1 MKTIKK
7 SMATTRYKR
16 LPSLHKSVASFVN
29 GLLKGAQTAAGNASR
44 TLNSPS
50 RTTSTTSYTMVPG
63 GYNAAAAL
71 QSRNAAVAVANGIQ
85 PTLASGFDPNDSRA
99 AYQNGGLSYGPASAF
114 TTGEDPYGSY
124 TNIFNTNIPDNNPA
138 PPLPAAVVN
147 YGGVFSQFAAGD
159 VIENQQEI
167 VTKGLW
173 TGNVA
178 SLLSFYTS
186 SSETATQKQYYYE
199 IYNSASSGATSE
211 PQFSVAYGNR
221 NGSGS
226 LIVGGGGN
234 NDTVSRAIYSQYK
247 LLLLEPGDTTFTI
260 NGTNTDQIYV
270 ININRARFRESLD
283 PGNMQL
289 NLAELTGKN
298 YANNVFTGSNVAVS
312 SSGKYITLI
321 DDSNVNSTPSV
332 GAAGRRY
339 NLVSGSLDAG
349 IYNAS
354 APHYYGLVYPQLGI
368 VILNANTLNLSASFN
383 SVTGSNTNGD
393 NAYKLYTSIS
403 GAALITDAY
412 GEKLGFEARSS
423 ENVKSAHYFVR
434 VKNAEYNF
442 SNNPSFVTGSD
453 GDFSQPTFAKDPQV
467 YITSVGLYNAAGEML
482 AVAKMS
488 KPLLKS
494 FTREALI
501 KVKLQF

>member
-1 MKTIKK
+1 MKTNNKSYFLGKRSIKTK
-7 SMATTRYKR
+7 VSDSRG
-16 LPSLHKSVASFVN
+16 LPKLTKFNAPLGSTSFNRMDPAGAPVPAGSPLVPTVAPGFN
-29 GLLKGAQTAAGNASR
+29 PML
-44 TLNSPS
+44 
-50 RTTSTTSYTMVPG
+50 STTSNAIG
-63 GYNAAAAL
+63 FAEDRYNPL
-71 QSRNAAVAVANGIQ
+71 
-85 PTLASGFDPNDSRA
+85 
-99 AYQNGGLSYGPASAF
+99 QNGPAQFIAP
-114 TTGEDPYGSY
+114 EDPYNGRSF
-124 TNIFNTNIPDNNPA
+124 TPIAT
-138 PPLPAAVVN
+138 PPLPTAVYN
-147 YGGVFSQFAAGD
+147 YGGVFSQFASSD

-173 TGNVA
+173 TGNIA
-178 SLLSFYTS
+178 NLLTFYTS

-199 IYNSASSGATSE
+199 VYNSASGTTAE

-260 NGTNTDQIYV
+260 NGTNTDHIYV
-270 ININRARFRESLD
+270 LNINRARFREQLD
-283 PGNMQL
+283 PGNLQI
-289 NLAELTGKN
+289 NLAQLSGS
-298 YANNVFTGSNVAVS
+298 YANNVATGSNVIVS

-321 DDSNVNSTPSV
+321 DDSNVNTIPTV
-332 GAAGRRY
+332 GTSGRRY

-349 IYNAS
+349 IYNS
-354 APHYYGLVYPQLGI
+354 TAPHYYGMVYPQLGI
-368 VILNANTLNLSASFN
+368 VILNANTLNASASFN
-383 SVTGSNTNGD
+383 TVTGSNINGD
-393 NAYKLYTSIS
+393 NSFKLLTSIS

-423 ENVKSAHYFVR
+423 EQVKSAHYFVR

-453 GDFSQPTFAKDPQV
+453 GDFSQPTFANDPQV
-467 YITSVGLYNAAGEML
+467 YITTVGLYNNSGEML
-482 AVAKMS
+482 AVAKLS

-494 FTREALI
+494 FTREALV